1 MSFLRYLRV
10 DTVHS
15 AGLFGRLKT
24 FVIDSTSSG
33 PGMFG
38 DNPKLGFHVLIFH
51 FGILCVPDKC
61 VLISG
66 FLCIFFLS
74 PCFFFSLLLLI
85 TSVIK

>member
-1 MSFLRYLRV
+1 M
-10 DTVHS
+10 HS

-24 FVIDSTSSG
+24 FVIDSTSLG

-51 FGILCVPDKC
+51 FWILCVPNKC

-66 FLCIFFLS
+66 FLCIFFFVVM
-74 PCFFFSLLLLI
+74 FFFLFCY
-85 TSVIK
+85 